1 LKDDDES
8 TRTAQPDSE
17 KMATKDK
24 EMKGDDESTRTAQ
37 PDSEKMATK
46 DKEIKQR
53 NERKNG
59 RRNTEDIDAKE
70 DIEEG
75 E

>member
-1 LKDDDES
+1 
-8 TRTAQPDSE
+8 
-17 KMATKDK
+17 
-24 EMKGDDESTRTAQ
+24 
-37 PDSEKMATK
+37 MATK

-70 DIEEG
+70 DIEEDMRG
-75 E
+75 NGQSNVSKEAGSCDGGPRARAARAMR